1 MTNEVALK
9 DLESIHYNH
18 FGISTNDEEAWELA
32 FKALKKQVPMKP
44 KLILNDLGIF
54 GKCVGYVSSCCGL
67 ALRIRHDGDTKP
79 IDFYCP
85 ECGQAIDWSDD
96 DEM

>member
-32 FKALKKQVPMKP
+32 FKALKSKFP
-44 KLILNDLGIF
+44 
-54 GKCVGYVSSCCGL
+54 
-67 ALRIRHDGDTKP
+67 
-79 IDFYCP
+79 
-85 ECGQAIDWSDD
+85 
-96 DEM
+96 